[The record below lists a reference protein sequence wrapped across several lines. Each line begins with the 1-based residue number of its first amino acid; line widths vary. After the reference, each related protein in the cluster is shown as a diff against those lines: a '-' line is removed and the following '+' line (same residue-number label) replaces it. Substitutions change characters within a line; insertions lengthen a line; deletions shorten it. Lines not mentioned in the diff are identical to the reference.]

1 MKSVT
6 LAEIQTW
13 HSGIQKY
20 LTLTFENGTVLDNT
34 DIVSESL
41 DFQQGISDSN
51 QLEFGT
57 VTAASFTVKILAN
70 ATADTLQGQRFT
82 AVIRCGEYSRQIGR
96 FTVET
101 DEKSSDRRFRTLECY
116 DELFHV
122 LNEDFSEWHNNLD
135 LTLVSTVKG
144 YRDAFFRHLNDI
156 GYTVTQETVT
166 LPCDSISIVTYSQ
179 GGQPVANFVADGY
192 SGQDVLFYICQ
203 LNACFGYINSEGR
216 FSYVRPVTLDQSAEP
231 SIPKG
236 TWQPL
241 LNDEPLTTETPEDI
255 FAESGEE
262 IIVSSGLNEY
272 AYPYVQGSLDFEEYY
287 TERITMVSV
296 RQSENDLG
304 GQYGEAGATYSIVGN
319 PLLFNK
325 STDQLNNIARTLLPF
340 IANVTYMP
348 MEFKS
353 PACLWMEL
361 GDGIAVNSNY
371 GYAQTVLLN
380 RSMKG
385 ITALMEEYSADG
397 VKSRSDKAN
406 NLQKS
411 VFAINNRTNEMI
423 RTVDQN
429 QLRIEAVETT
439 VNGEMKT
446 QISDL
451 TQTVEKLESKIVENA
466 SGFFFNCTPTDNGDG
481 TLTIE
486 AHFYLGQKD
495 VTKDYPPQCYTWHKK
510 TEDGKEYI
518 GYGYTITVVKDE
530 YGYGGEVEA
539 TLLLLV
545 DRTAVTTQGWWIFS
559 VNGGNRQLVAQ
570 QETLAMS
577 QGYPVASS
585 NATWE
590 DKYAV
595 FGYDDDNMLPSRDET
610 QGG

>member
-13 HSGIQKY
+13 HSGVQKY
-20 LTLTFENGTVLDNT
+20 LTLTFDNGTVLDNT

-82 AVIRCGEYSRQIGR
+82 AVIRCGNYSRQIGR

-166 LPCDSISIVTYSQ
+166 LPCDSISIVTYQ
-179 GGQPVANFVADGY
+179 GSQPVANFVADGY

-216 FSYVRPVTLDQSAEP
+216 FSYVRPVTLDQTAEP
-231 SIPKG
+231 SAEFPNGK
-236 TWQPL
+236 WQIIG
-241 LNDEPLTTETPEDI
+241 DTTG
-255 FAESGEE
+255 A
-262 IIVSSGLNEY
+262 Y
-272 AYPYVQGSLDFEEYY
+272 YPYVQGSLDFEEYY

-304 GQYGEAGATYSIVGN
+304 GQYGVAGATYSIVGN

-325 STDQLNNIARTLLPF
+325 STDQLNNIAQTLLPF

-429 QLRIEAVETT
+429 SLRIEAVETT
-439 VNGEMKT
+439 VNGEMT
-446 QISDL
+446 QQIATL
-451 TQTVEKLESKIVENA
+451 TQTVNELSSRIVENA
-466 SGFFFNCTPTDNGDG
+466 SGFFFNCVPTDNGDG
-481 TLTIE
+481 TVTIE
-486 AHFYLGQKD
+486 AHFYLGQAD
-495 VTKDYPPQCYTWHKK
+495 ITEDYPPQCYKWHKK

-518 GYGYTITVVKDE
+518 GYGYTITVIKEE

-545 DRTAVTTQGWWIFS
+545 DRTALTTQGWWIFS
-559 VNGGNRQLVAQ
+559 VNGGERQLVAQ
-570 QETLAMS
+570 QGTLTMS
-577 QGYPVASS
+577 QGYPIASS
-585 NATWE
+585 SAVWE

-595 FGYDDDNMLPSRDET
+595 FGYDDDNMLPTNEEEET

>member
-82 AVIRCGEYSRQIGR
+82 AVIQCGNYSRQIGR

-166 LPCDSISIVTYSQ
+166 LPCDSVSIVTYSQ

-216 FSYVRPVTLDQSAEP
+216 FSYVRPVTLDQTAEP
-231 SIPKG
+231 SAEFPNGK
-236 TWQPL
+236 WQIIG
-241 LNDEPLTTETPEDI
+241 DTTG
-255 FAESGEE
+255 A
-262 IIVSSGLNEY
+262 Y
-272 AYPYVQGSLDFEEYY
+272 YPYVQGSLDFEEYY

-304 GQYGEAGATYSIVGN
+304 GQYGVAGATYSIVGN

-325 STDQLNNIARTLLPF
+325 STDQLNNIAQTLLPF

-429 QLRIEAVETT
+429 SLRIEAVETT
-439 VNGEMKT
+439 VNGEMT
-446 QISDL
+446 QQISDL
-451 TQTVEKLESKIVENA
+451 TQTVNELSSRIVENA
-466 SGFFFNCTPTDNGDG
+466 SGFFFNCTQTDNGNG
-481 TLTIE
+481 TVTID
-486 AHFYLGQKD
+486 AHFYLGQSEI
-495 VTKDYPPQCYTWHKK
+495 TTDYPRQCYEWYKK
-510 TEDGKEYI
+510 TEDGNEYI
-518 GYGYTITVVKDE
+518 GYGYSITVNKDE
-530 YGYGGEVEA
+530 YGYGGEVVA
-539 TLLLLV
+539 TLVLLV
-545 DRTAVTTQGWWIFS
+545 DRMALTTQGWWIFTEY
-559 VNGGNRQLVAQ
+559 GGERYLV
-570 QETLAMS
+570 TLQGSIYFS
-577 QGYPVASS
+577 QGEPIASAES
-585 NATWE
+585 TQE
-590 DKYAV
+590 DKYAL
-595 FGYDDDNMLPSRDET
+595 FGYDDGTMPSRDDET
-610 QGG
+610 